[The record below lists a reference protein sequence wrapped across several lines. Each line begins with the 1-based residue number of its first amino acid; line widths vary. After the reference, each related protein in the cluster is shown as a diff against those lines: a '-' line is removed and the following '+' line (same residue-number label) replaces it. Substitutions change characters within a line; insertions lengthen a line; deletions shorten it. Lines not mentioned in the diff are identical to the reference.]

1 MKKFA
6 FAVPLVVLAFGA
18 TACATKKY
26 VNSSVGEV
34 NDKVS
39 SLSKSVEETQERTR
53 QNEQKIQQVDEK
65 YGKQVAA
72 VDQKAAAAG
81 QSATAAQAT
90 ADRAILRAEEVDRAS
105 KKLVY
110 EVTISEASGSFK
122 FGSAKLP
129 EPAQAQIDA
138 LIERLKADPN
148 KGGYIEI
155 EGHTDNVGDAT
166 YNDQLGLERAE
177 MVERYL
183 YEKHSVPLH
192 RMNVFSYGETKPVA
206 PNTTKEGRAENR
218 RVVIRVLS

>member
-6 FAVPLVVLAFGA
+6 FAVSLVVLAFGA

-34 NDKVS
+34 NEKVS
-39 SLSKSVEETQERTR
+39 ALSKSVEETQERTR

-72 VDQKAAAAG
+72 VVEK
-81 QSATAAQAT
+81 
-90 ADRAILRAEEVDRAS
+90 AS

-110 EVTISEASGSFK
+110 EVTISEASGNFK
-122 FGSAKLP
+122 FGSAQLP
-129 EPAQAQIDA
+129 EAAKAQIDQ

-155 EGHTDNVGDAT
+155 EGHTDNVGDEA
-166 YNDQLGLERAE
+166 YNEQLGLQRAE
-177 MVERYL
+177 MVKEYL
-183 YEKHSVPLH
+183 YEKHGIPLH
-192 RMNVFSYGETKPVA
+192 RMNVFSYGERKPAA
-206 PNTTKEGRAENR
+206 PNTTAEGRAENR